1 MTVTMPDVLICSVVD
16 TFQVSG
22 RGLIVAPFFPV
33 DANRFDKDERV
44 RVEPPEGDSFEC
56 KAFFQIPH
64 QTPPANVLS
73 YHCALLEVSKENVPV
88 GSKIWLLEKAKHYV
102 TSSGSQK

>member
-1 MTVTMPDVLICSVVD
+1 MSDVFICSVVD

-33 DANRFDKDERV
+33 HEYRFEKNERV
-44 RVEPPEGDSFEC
+44 RVEPPDGDSFEC

-64 QTPPANVLS
+64 QTPPAKVLS
-73 YHCALLEVSKENVPV
+73 YHCALLEVSKESVPV
-88 GSKIWLLEKAKHYV
+88 GSKIWLLEKATHD
-102 TSSGSQK
+102 TTNTGSKR